1 MIVSLLFLYSLV
13 CSFGLLLMYG
23 VIRLTRV
30 CMTPHGR
37 VAIIGSV
44 LTVAVAAA
52 LPLLIGWYSRPTV
65 LLEVDASMSEV
76 GSVGMQVT
84 EGVAPERAWRF
95 SWFALFQTIYM
106 VGLLFAF
113 IKLCVT
119 ILRIIII
126 MLKSERHGNVLLS
139 SRDDVVPFS
148 WGGWIIMSRA
158 DYETDGELLMAHE
171 SAHRDSRHWLDL
183 MLFNLLGCLTWYCP
197 AMRHIRR
204 ELQSSHE
211 FAADRAVLAKGF
223 DGRTYQMLLIKKAS
237 GRRFANSVADCINNH
252 SLKSRIIMMQKN
264 FQMRHR
270 VLRNLA
276 LVPAAVIVIA
286 LASTPVLALQ
296 AESFMPAKVVTVAQ
310 EPVAAPAE
318 VIAHDTVPAEVV
330 KPNTVTLTS
339 VMPGGKE
346 VSKTV
351 NVADLQI
358 VDDPVEPEN
367 QEEDMDK
374 KVFTAVEKSPV
385 FQGGDNAMWQ
395 YVNKNIRYPEE
406 CAERNIQGR
415 VTVQFVVE
423 KDGSVG
429 DVKIIRGVDPQL
441 DGEAVRLVRTFPKF
455 EPGTM
460 NGEPV
465 RVWYTF
471 PVNFRLAE

>member
-1 MIVSLLFLYSLV
+1 
-13 CSFGLLLMYG
+13 
-23 VIRLTRV
+23 
-30 CMTPHGR
+30 
-37 VAIIGSV
+37 
-44 LTVAVAAA
+44 
-52 LPLLIGWYSRPTV
+52 
-65 LLEVDASMSEV
+65 
-76 GSVGMQVT
+76 
-84 EGVAPERAWRF
+84 
-95 SWFALFQTIYM
+95 
-106 VGLLFAF
+106 
-113 IKLCVT
+113 
-119 ILRIIII
+119 
-126 MLKSERHGNVLLS
+126 
-139 SRDDVVPFS
+139 
-148 WGGWIIMSRA
+148 
-158 DYETDGELLMAHE
+158 
-171 SAHRDSRHWLDL
+171 
-183 MLFNLLGCLTWYCP
+183 
-197 AMRHIRR
+197 
-204 ELQSSHE
+204 
-211 FAADRAVLAKGF
+211 
-223 DGRTYQMLLIKKAS
+223 
-237 GRRFANSVADCINNH
+237 
-252 SLKSRIIMMQKN
+252 MMQKN

>member
-1 MIVSLLFLYSLV
+1 
-13 CSFGLLLMYG
+13 
-23 VIRLTRV
+23 
-30 CMTPHGR
+30 
-37 VAIIGSV
+37 
-44 LTVAVAAA
+44 
-52 LPLLIGWYSRPTV
+52 
-65 LLEVDASMSEV
+65 
-76 GSVGMQVT
+76 
-84 EGVAPERAWRF
+84 
-95 SWFALFQTIYM
+95 
-106 VGLLFAF
+106 
-113 IKLCVT
+113 
-119 ILRIIII
+119 
-126 MLKSERHGNVLLS
+126 
-139 SRDDVVPFS
+139 
-148 WGGWIIMSRA
+148 
-158 DYETDGELLMAHE
+158 
-171 SAHRDSRHWLDL
+171 
-183 MLFNLLGCLTWYCP
+183 
-197 AMRHIRR
+197 
-204 ELQSSHE
+204 
-211 FAADRAVLAKGF
+211 
-223 DGRTYQMLLIKKAS
+223 
-237 GRRFANSVADCINNH
+237 
-252 SLKSRIIMMQKN
+252 MMQKN

-296 AESFMPAKVVTVAQ
+296 AESFMPAKVVTVVQ
-310 EPVAAPAE
+310 EPVTAPAE
-318 VIAHDTVPAEVV
+318 VIAHDTVSAEVV

-339 VMPGGKE
+339 VMPDGKE